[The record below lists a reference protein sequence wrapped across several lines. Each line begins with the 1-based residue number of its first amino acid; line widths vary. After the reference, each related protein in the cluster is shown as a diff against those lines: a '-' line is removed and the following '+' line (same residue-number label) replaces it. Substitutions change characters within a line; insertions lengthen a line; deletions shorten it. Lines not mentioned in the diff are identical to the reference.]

1 MVYEKYE
8 GSYCSCSLLCLYAEW
23 VWVMVQVTYSFLY
36 LIRSV
41 KISCMRSTVESSVCF
56 WSFPRIRFWTSLAV
70 SLVVVDC
77 LELML
82 GLVCLGGLV
91 VVSV

>member
-1 MVYEKYE
+1 
-8 GSYCSCSLLCLYAEW
+8 
-23 VWVMVQVTYSFLY
+23 MVQVTYSFLY

-70 SLVVVDC
+70 SIVVVGC
-77 LELML
+77 SELVL
-82 GLVCLGGLV
+82 GLVCLDRLMVAAVWIRVFWVDLLV
-91 VVSV
+91 FR